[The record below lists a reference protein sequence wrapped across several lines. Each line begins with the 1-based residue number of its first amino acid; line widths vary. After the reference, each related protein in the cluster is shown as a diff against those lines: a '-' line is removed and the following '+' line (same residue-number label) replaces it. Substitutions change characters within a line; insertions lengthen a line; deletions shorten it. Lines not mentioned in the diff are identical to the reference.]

1 VLALVA
7 ARGARQVREPA
18 GGSPGGWSVPPP
30 PFNPAPREPF
40 LLRRAVLVPLTAL
53 VFFGVGYA
61 VGVAATVAGEIDFDQ
76 VFEDLET
83 GSSDSTSIEGV
94 QRFGDLT
101 ISHTRVRED
110 FAGDFEVLIDV
121 ENRGDDRVG
130 VTIEAFLLQDD
141 RRVGEVSAT
150 ESFDS
155 GESREVQL
163 TGLDD
168 YVDTFEDIEFNVEE

>member
-1 VLALVA
+1 
-7 ARGARQVREPA
+7 
-18 GGSPGGWSVPPP
+18 
-30 PFNPAPREPF
+30 
-40 LLRRAVLVPLTAL
+40 

-76 VFEDLET
+76 VLEDLET
-83 GSSDSTSIEGV
+83 GSSSDSTSIEGV

-121 ENRGDDRVG
+121 ENRGDDRVV
-130 VTIEAFLLQDD
+130 VTIEAFLLEDE
-141 RRVGEVSAT
+141 RRVGEVSST

-155 GESREVQL
+155 GESREVNL
-163 TGLDD
+163 TGFDA
-168 YVDTFEDIEFNVEE
+168 YVATFEDIELNVEE